1 MFPNLENAGT
11 FVDPVK
17 AKKQTKN
24 YFLREKV

>member
-1 MFPNLENAGT
+1 MFPNLENAGA
-11 FVDPVK
+11 FVYLAK